1 MSRRRTEVDR
11 YVGVVCPVKRR
22 ARGGMAD
29 DSHHQQEEPQVVDA
43 SPVLPGRFQALASQ
57 GAPRTRPR
65 QHPMFATS
73 SNAIGYLPMS
83 KVGRPGGPCRM
94 AAVALTRGPPK
105 ETMPTRYVPKS
116 NTFSKQFN
124 FMYRN
129 YSLNT
134 SMN

>member
-1 MSRRRTEVDR
+1 
-11 YVGVVCPVKRR
+11 
-22 ARGGMAD
+22 MAD

-83 KVGRPGGPCRM
+83 K
-94 AAVALTRGPPK
+94 